1 MRYLKV
7 YAQDQAGN
15 GRADKVLLEFYQ
27 STPGLQDRLLNQAV
41 AYDFST
47 DGKVDYSRGDVTNNG
62 RENSLDRVLLDRF
75 ATACLTLNGLN
86 QGTATRRYI
95 KIFSEDFYK
104 DGTPD
109 TVRLLLHE
117 KLETAGPDTLATWHA
132 AFDVDN
138 DGTLE
143 SVVYGD
149 ANRDGVVGPVDRAI
163 IQSLA
168 HVFLTFNWR

>member
-62 RENSLDRVLLDRF
+62 RENSL
-75 ATACLTLNGLN
+75 
-86 QGTATRRYI
+86 
-95 KIFSEDFYK
+95 
-104 DGTPD
+104 
-109 TVRLLLHE
+109 
-117 KLETAGPDTLATWHA
+117 
-132 AFDVDN
+132 
-138 DGTLE
+138 
-143 SVVYGD
+143 
-149 ANRDGVVGPVDRAI
+149 
-163 IQSLA
+163 
-168 HVFLTFNWR
+168 